1 MTWAGRVVSAV
12 ATSAALVF
20 TSMSGPA
27 AAASLPSESFAD
39 LVAEATPAVV
49 SISTHRVPA
58 ISADEPAGESGD
70 QQKKK
75 DSQYSASLGSGFI
88 IDSSGYVVTNS
99 HVIADA
105 DEIQITLSDGTSFAA
120 KLIGDDDKTD
130 LALLK
135 IDAPGPLPSVPFGNS
150 DAIRVGDRVMAV
162 GNPYGLGGTVTTG
175 VISAT
180 GRDLHAGAF
189 DDFMQIDASINPGN
203 SGGPSFDLKGEVI
216 GVNSA

>member
-1 MTWAGRVVSAV
+1 MTWAGRVLSAV

-75 DSQYSASLGSGFI
+75 DSQYSLRSAPASLLIHPAMSLPI
-88 IDSSGYVVTNS
+88 ATSSQMPTRSKSHSVTARAS
-99 HVIADA
+99 R
-105 DEIQITLSDGTSFAA
+105 
-120 KLIGDDDKTD
+120 
-130 LALLK
+130 
-135 IDAPGPLPSVPFGNS
+135 PS
-150 DAIRVGDRVMAV
+150 
-162 GNPYGLGGTVTTG
+162 
-175 VISAT
+175 
-180 GRDLHAGAF
+180 
-189 DDFMQIDASINPGN
+189 
-203 SGGPSFDLKGEVI
+203 
-216 GVNSA
+216 